1 MKAWPGDLEP
11 TTGTVRHM
19 GVPNHRLR
27 NPLVLA
33 TACSALLTASACSAD
48 ESATASKNTAQ
59 STAQPSI
66 SSRAESP
73 ATPAPGRFD
82 ALSISLRLHSTTV
95 QRGKTLR
102 SRAIIENNSPNTV
115 VDPAC
120 VIAEGRYALVP
131 VDEPD
136 AELWVRPLTDCGGP
150 FRMPPGY
157 RDEYRGPDF
166 FARTKY
172 GDPLPPG
179 DYLAALD
186 IKGLSQRLEYPVT
199 VTR

>member
-1 MKAWPGDLEP
+1 MRAWTSGLEP
-11 TTGTVRHM
+11 TTATVRRM
-19 GVPNHRLR
+19 GMPNRRMR

-33 TACSALLTASACSAD
+33 ACSALLTASACSAD
-48 ESATASKNTAQ
+48 GSETASKTTAP
-59 STAQPSI
+59 STAQPSVA
-66 SSRAESP
+66 SQAESA
-73 ATPAPGRFD
+73 ATPAIGRFD
-82 ALSISLRLHSTTV
+82 SLSISLRLRSTTV
-95 QRGKTLR
+95 QQGKTLR
-102 SRAIIENNSPNTV
+102 SRAIIENNSSDPV

-131 VDEPD
+131 VDQPD

-157 RDEYRGPDF
+157 RDEYDGPDF

-172 GDPLPPG
+172 GEPLPPG
-179 DYLAALD
+179 EYLAVLD
-186 IKGLSQRLEYPVT
+186 IRGLSQRLEYPVT